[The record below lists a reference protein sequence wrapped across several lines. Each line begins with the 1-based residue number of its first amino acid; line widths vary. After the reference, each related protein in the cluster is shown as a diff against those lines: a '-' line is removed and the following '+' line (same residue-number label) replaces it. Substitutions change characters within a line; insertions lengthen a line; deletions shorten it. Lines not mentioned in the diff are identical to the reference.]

1 MRFSIITPNYNSG
14 RFLEQTLSSVI
25 AQASDGIELEYI
37 VVDGGSTDSSH
48 EIIARYSNKIAK
60 TIIEKDSGPA
70 NAINKGL
77 AAATG
82 DVLAWLNADDIYYPG
97 ALRRVRQVFE
107 QRPDAAICFGG
118 CPIVDAQGQEI
129 RAAITRC
136 KEIFYPVSS
145 RFTYQCINY
154 LSQPALFFRRSAF
167 EQAGPL
173 REDMR
178 AAWDYE
184 FILRLW
190 RSGGAAQV
198 PGGPLAAFRWHEQSI
213 SGQHFAQQ
221 FQEEYEAARA
231 DAGRLAPQTL
241 IHFFV
246 RWGIVGIYSLMARRR
261 KSCA

>member
-1 MRFSIITPNYNSG
+1 MRFSIITPNYNGG
-14 RFLEQTLSSVI
+14 RFLEQTLASVT
-25 AQASDGIELEYI
+25 AQTDVGLEYI
-37 VVDGGSTDSSH
+37 VVDGGSADDSH
-48 EIIARYSNKIAK
+48 AIIARHADKIAK
-60 TIIEKDSGPA
+60 TIIEKDTGPA

-97 ALRRVRQVFE
+97 ALRRVREIFE

-129 RAAITRC
+129 RAAITRF
-136 KEIFYPVSS
+136 KESFYPVSS

-173 REDMR
+173 REDMT

-190 RSGGAAQV
+190 RSGGAARV

-213 SGQHFAQQ
+213 SSQHFARQ